1 MAGVSLVQLRP
12 GGSADL
18 AEIDRVMRDA
28 FDPRFGEAWTPSQV
42 MGVLS
47 MTGVW
52 ITLAEIDGAIAGF
65 SMSRVVLDESELLL
79 LAVRDAARR
88 RGIGKQLLR
97 SAMVEAERRGATKM
111 HLEVRAGNGAV
122 KLYQL
127 AGFEKIGERRDYY
140 RGPFG
145 KLYDAQ
151 TYQKHLS

>member
-18 AEIDRVMRDA
+18 GEIDRVMRDA

-52 ITLAEIDGAIAGF
+52 ITLAEVDGAIAGF

-79 LAVRDAARR
+79 LAVRDTARR

-97 SAMVEAERRGATKM
+97 SALVEAERRGATKM

>member
-52 ITLAEIDGAIAGF
+52 ITLAEVDGAIAGF

>member
-52 ITLAEIDGAIAGF
+52 ITLAEVDGAIAGF

-97 SAMVEAERRGATKM
+97 SALVEAERRGATKM

>member
-1 MAGVSLVQLRP
+1 
-12 GGSADL
+12 
-18 AEIDRVMRDA
+18 
-28 FDPRFGEAWTPSQV
+28 

-52 ITLAEIDGAIAGF
+52 ITLAEVDGAIAGF